1 MKLTLTVGS
10 VPSRQGIWLGVDNP
24 ETCTWEPLAKFRNQ
38 EAANLFL
45 ELMAMAG
52 HASRNPDAV
61 EEDES
66 D

>member
-1 MKLTLTVGS
+1 MKLTLTVGA
-10 VPSRQGIWLGVDNP
+10 VPSREGVWLGVDNP
-24 ETCTWEPLAKFRNQ
+24 ADATWIPLAKFRNQ

-61 EEDES
+61 EDES